1 MNDTT
6 TPTTNNP
13 IEYTSSKAAADIFDQ
28 LLILRE
34 LAVGRQMPMLAYL
47 IDMAAL
53 EARDE
58 ARKGQAA

>member
-1 MNDTT
+1 MTEKTGPTT
-6 TPTTNNP
+6 TNT
-13 IEYTSSKAAADIFDQ
+13 IEYTSTQAAADIFDQ

-34 LAVGRQMPMLAYL
+34 LAVGRKLPMLAYL

-58 ARKGQAA
+58 ARKDTAA

>member
-1 MNDTT
+1 MTEKTYPSTSNS
-6 TPTTNNP
+6 
-13 IEYTSSKAAADIFDQ
+13 IEYTSAQAAADIFDQ

-34 LAVGRQMPMLAYL
+34 LAVGRKLPMLAYL

-58 ARKGQAA
+58 AKKENAA

>member
-1 MNDTT
+1 MGQVSTDMSNTS
-6 TPTTNNP
+6 
-13 IEYTSSKAAADIFDQ
+13 IEYSSPKAAADIFDQ

-34 LAVGRQMPMLAYL
+34 LAVSRQMPMLAYL

-58 ARKGQAA
+58 SRKDLG